1 MKSIVFFDIKDYE
14 QDYFTTNFS
23 DKCNLIFSQ
32 DSLLENTPIKDEML
46 NAEILSVFTSS
57 RVTKNVID
65 QFENLKLIATRSVGF
80 SHIDTEYCKEKGI
93 RVVNTPHY
101 GDYTVAEYSF
111 GLLLSLMR
119 QIPKASNDMKQ
130 ERLEDSYTGMEL
142 FGKTIGIMGTGG
154 IGSKAVKIAAGF
166 SMNILAF
173 DLYPN
178 KELEEKYG
186 VKYVSFDELIKNS
199 DVISLYLA
207 LTQNNYHLISDEAF
221 NNMKSGVVIVNA
233 ARGEIINTEA
243 LYSNLLNGKV
253 RGAAIDVIECEE
265 KFMKGC
271 NKIDASECGDISCLR
286 KVLLNHKLMNLE
298 NVIITP
304 HIAFDTK
311 DAVSRILDITNDN
324 IVAFLNNL
332 NIENRVV

>member
-1 MKSIVFFDIKDYE
+1 MKSIAFFDTKDYE
-14 QDYFTTNFS
+14 KDYFTKYFK
-23 DKCNLIFSQ
+23 DKCGLIFCP
-32 DSLLENTPIKDEML
+32 DSLLENTLISEEMK
-46 NAEILSVFTSS
+46 NAEIISVFTSS
-57 RVTKNVID
+57 RVTKKVID
-65 QFENLKLIATRSVGF
+65 KFPNIRLIATRSVGF
-80 SHIDTEYCKEKGI
+80 SHIDTDYCKEKGI
-93 RVVNTPHY
+93 TVVNTPHY

-119 QIPKASNDMKQ
+119 QIPKAANDMKM

-142 FGKTIGIMGTGG
+142 HGKTIGIMGTGG

-186 VKYVSFDELIKNS
+186 VKYVSFNELIEKS
-199 DVISLYLA
+199 DIISLYLA
-207 LTQNNYHLISDEAF
+207 LTSNNHHLINVEAF
-221 NNMKSGVVIVNA
+221 KKMKDGVVIVNA
-233 ARGEIINTEA
+233 ARGEIIDTEA
-243 LYSNLLNGKV
+243 LYSNLVSGKV

-271 NKIDASECGDISCLR
+271 NKIDASECSDVNCLR

-298 NVIITP
+298 NAIITP
-304 HIAFDTK
+304 HIAFDTQ
-311 DAVSRILDITNDN
+311 DAVDRIMKITNSN
-324 IVAFLNNL
+324 IIAFLNNTE
-332 NIENRVV
+332 IENKVV